1 METTAV
7 REAHIAR
14 LGDLIQWKR
23 RQGKPA
29 TIGDVTVTPEAR
41 SLIVRWSHGGYVW
54 NRPVAII
61 VQRHGETRRLP
72 IADVTRRLEMTLLSA
87 PLVLAAARRH
97 LHMRRR
103 NKHRAE

>member
-1 METTAV
+1 ME
-7 REAHIAR
+7 RQ
-14 LGDLIQWKR
+14 GDLIRWQR
-23 RQGKPA
+23 SQGKPLK
-29 TIGDVTVTPEAR
+29 IGDLTVIPEAR
-41 SLIVRWSHGGYVW
+41 SLIVRWPHGGFVW

-103 NKHRAE
+103 NKHRAK